1 MNLLTN
7 FEPAVNVALG
17 LITFASIFNIMQF
30 HHSKIN
36 IILGVGSMVFINL
49 GCMYLIIADK
59 NWEYMIKT
67 SAFNCFIGICFAY
80 LVIFL
85 TEKLTAEKEVSMT

>member
-1 MNLLTN
+1 MNFLSN
-7 FEPAVNVALG
+7 FDPALNVGLG
-17 LITFASIFNIMQF
+17 LITFSSIFNIMKF

-36 IILGVGSMVFINL
+36 MILVVGSMLFINL